1 MKRLFTLAAAAVLF
15 GTGIVGCSNTAEG
28 AKEDASK
35 DAKAVTDTAG
45 AVVDKTVQGTAK
57 AAAATEKGV
66 ATAAAVT
73 ENAAASAVD
82 ATKEAASKTVA
93 ATEKGVATAAAVT
106 ANAAA
111 TAADAT
117 KKAADKT
124 VAAAAHAT
132 EKAGEVA
139 THAGKVLTATP
150 TVKAALLTDKTIYP
164 TADASKINVNT
175 DSDGVTVHL
184 KGTVPSNEAKKKAT
198 EVATAALAGGSTQY
212 KISNELTVAAH

>member
-15 GTGIVGCSNTAEG
+15 GTGIVGCSNTADG

-35 DAKAVTDTAG
+35 DTKAVTDAAGTA
-45 AVVDKTVQGTAK
+45 VDKTVQGTEK
-57 AAAATEKGV
+57 AA
-66 ATAAAVT
+66 
-73 ENAAASAVD
+73 
-82 ATKEAASKTVA
+82 A

-111 TAADAT
+111 SAVDAT
-117 KKAADKT
+117 KDAASKT
-124 VAAAAHAT
+124 AAAAEKGVATAAAAT
-132 EKAGEVA
+132 EQAVAKTGEVA
-139 THAGKVLTATP
+139 KHTGKVLTVTP
-150 TVKAALLTDKTIYP
+150 TVKTALLKDTTIYP
-164 TADASKINVNT
+164 TADASKINVDT

-198 EVATAALAGGSTQY
+198 EVATASLAGNSTKY